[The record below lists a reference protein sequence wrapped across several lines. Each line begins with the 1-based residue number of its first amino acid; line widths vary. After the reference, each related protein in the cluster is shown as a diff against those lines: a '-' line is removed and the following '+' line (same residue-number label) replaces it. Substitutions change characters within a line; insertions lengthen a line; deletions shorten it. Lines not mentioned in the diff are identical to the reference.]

1 MTSFVSVFYFDL
13 TASNWFFFFR
23 IIGTHIQCVLYAVN
37 FVNMH
42 CNRNIRS
49 SDDER
54 TNPIQNCNK
63 CHFPSILCTSV
74 GINLHTLVPGNVF
87 FVNLVQFR
95 KKVGTHESALIIP
108 EHTKKIR
115 KYEVLIGH
123 LIIWHICLN
132 LLTAIAVTIIKEWP
146 KITLTEK
153 KKSLQTKEPGNVT
166 CLVSFN
172 MLKVALT
179 KTHIKYIIA

>member
-1 MTSFVSVFYFDL
+1 MNAQIPYKTAINVIFHLSNVRASVSI
-13 TASNWFFFFR
+13 S
-23 IIGTHIQCVLYAVN
+23 IHLYPVMYSLLIST
-37 FVNMH
+37 V
-42 CNRNIRS
+42 S
-49 SDDER
+49 
-54 TNPIQNCNK
+54 K
-63 CHFPSILCTSV
+63 
-74 GINLHTLVPGNVF
+74 
-87 FVNLVQFR
+87 

-153 KKSLQTKEPGNVT
+153 KKFANQRTRECYMPCKFQHVKSCT
-166 CLVSFN
+166 
-172 MLKVALT
+172 
-179 KTHIKYIIA
+179 Y